1 MRPEPK
7 NKLSKPIFIYK
18 NKKLYG
24 KLENG
29 QIFLKKGDKYE
40 ISDSLKNEMID
51 ILPQGL
57 DLRVMLCAF
66 SIENHIELLSCLNNA
81 IGDFDFSTQDNEVHF
96 KKPIMSNL
104 TLEQTFPL
112 ILPCEMSNNFS
123 SNDLYPYPTFE
134 AKPKQNLSLSGYQH
148 KLQVSIIDS
157 VIELNY
163 ADFILKPNSKR
174 FWNLPLNEHLNMS
187 FMREFGFEVPFNAL
201 IYDEYYKK
209 YHYVIKRFDIDEN
222 GNKLPQI
229 SLWTLM
235 QGSKSTRATID
246 SISALLKNKL
256 DSTQKMQFLKYIYA
270 NALLFNNDLHTK
282 NISFI
287 YRNNKLI
294 LSPAYDILNV
304 YAIIPESKWTILS
317 KWQCCLK
324 INRRLKD
331 ITIDDF
337 KASSRNLGLDF
348 GEVRA
353 NLRAIQNIY
362 IKKYPQYVKKLTN
375 LPYTCNADRLQD
387 NLLDSY
393 KKCVKVIKNRH
404 T

>member
-40 ISDSLKNEMID
+40 TSDSLKNEMID

-57 DLRVMLCAF
+57 DLKVMLYAF
-66 SIENHIELLSCLNNA
+66 GIENHIELLSCLKNT
-81 IGDFDFSTQDNEVHF
+81 IGDFDFSMQDNEVHF

-104 TLEQTFPL
+104 ALKQTFPL
-112 ILPCEMSNNFS
+112 ILPYKMNDNFS
-123 SNDLYPYPTFE
+123 SNDLYPYPNFVS
-134 AKPKQNLSLSGYQH
+134 KPKQNLSLSGYQH
-148 KLQVSIIDS
+148 KLQVSIIDG
-157 VIELNY
+157 VIKLNY

-174 FWNLPLNEHLNMS
+174 FWNLPLNEHLNMN

-201 IYDEYYKK
+201 IYDEYCQK
-209 YHYVIKRFDIDEN
+209 YHYIIKRFDIDEN

-246 SISALLKNKL
+246 SISAFLKNKL

-287 YRNNKLI
+287 YRNGKLI

-304 YAIIPESKWTILS
+304 YAIIPESKWTILD

-331 ITIDDF
+331 IKIDDF
-337 KASSRNLGLDF
+337 KTSSRNLGLDF

-362 IKKYPQYVKKLTN
+362 IKKYPQYVKKLAN
-375 LPYTCNADRLQD
+375 LPYTCNADKLQD

-393 KKCVKVIKNRH
+393 KKCVKIIS
-404 T
+404 